1 MESIKSPHPQWTLAL
16 KQKNTELRCF
26 DGKWYP
32 AETTKSTDE
41 LLEKIK
47 KIPVT

>member
-1 MESIKSPHPQWTLAL
+1 MIAAIKTV
-16 KQKNTELRCF
+16 KIN
-26 DGKWYP
+26 GKWYP
-32 AETTKSTDE
+32 AETTKSTAE